1 MILVCH
7 DPAMAS
13 FERHKIDLS
22 KTWGDNLFALFPSCL
37 DARDWELMLN
47 DKVIETES
55 LNLDAF
61 PLPCDRLIMR
71 NRPLGV
77 DPVSWLYIAAAAVA
91 ASLAVTM
98 LTKQNFGYD
107 ETSSKSSNNSFS
119 GQTNAPRAYQAQ
131 PDIFGRVR
139 AYPDIVSPAVVEY
152 VNNDRTLKHY
162 FWLSRGSIEVS
173 DVRYAD
179 TDIGD
184 YTNSQYFVY
193 DRVPIPTVI
202 EQFANAAVDNNIIVG
217 ANEGTPTGILFN
229 SAVVSGSFAPSG
241 MLEFEVYESPSVIA
255 VYDDFVAGSVNA
267 KVAFSTD
274 STSLGTPV
282 VREYEDTATINSITI
297 IPPVLPETQT
307 MYEFNLS
314 VVEDRPIFGTEPLNG
329 TVELE
334 TLSNILVGP
343 FTMPVEASQIW
354 YNVTFV
360 RGLKGTANFNAEW
373 WAIDSNGDEIAG
385 SRQDESFSH
394 SGDTADQK
402 YYTRKLTPS
411 YGNARYRFQ
420 IRRTNVADIENYL
433 DQATL
438 ESLYSVRVK
447 SNVLYQ
453 INGVGG
459 TAIVVESTA
468 TDTSTSS
475 GQMKFNCIAERKVI
489 TVNTDGTI
497 NTSLSKSRRIVDSVA
512 HHMIIDGNVA
522 AAKIDLKGLVEIQ
535 NSITP
540 ASFGYFDYT
549 FDDANVPLGDR
560 ITTMC
565 DVGRIMVNRE
575 GSKYVFVRDEPQ
587 SSPVAVFDR
596 RTTSGAEYNLT
607 ISPTNTDGK
616 DCVQVEWVDVDD
628 TNTKKYINVSW
639 DSVLN
644 KPKHGYGYNA
654 RKVTLNGCSNYEQAL
669 DRAELEMRKL
679 VYQRQYVSDTVL
691 NDAEYTWRGDRVRW
705 IDVADVGVSSGEVV
719 SYDSSSGI
727 YYTSEECDFSD
738 ITSQYKVAIT
748 DQYGYASAFVAASA
762 VAGKN
767 KAFQASAGTPII
779 ADGITMQLGSRFLLV
794 KSTEVDKH
802 DFILASKRP
811 NGYGTFSIELVQYDS
826 RIYERT
832 LTS

>member
-13 FERHKIDLS
+13 FERHKIDHA
-22 KTWGDNLFALFPSCL
+22 KTWGDNLFALFPSGL

-47 DKVIETES
+47 DTVIATDA

-77 DPVSWLYIAAAAVA
+77 ETLVYALVAVA
-91 ASLAVTM
+91 AALAVTM
-98 LTKQNFGYD
+98 LTKQSFGYD

-139 AYPDIVSPAVVEY
+139 AYPDIVSPAVIEY
-152 VNNDRTLKHY
+152 ANNNRTLKHY
-162 FWLSRGSIEVS
+162 FWITRGSAEVS

-184 YTNSQYFVY
+184 YTNSQHFVY
-193 DRVPIPTVI
+193 DNVPIPTVI

-217 ANEGTPTGILFN
+217 ANEGDPTGIAFT
-229 SAVVSGSFAPSG
+229 STVISGAFYPDKA
-241 MLEFEVYESPSVIA
+241 LNFTVRETESVIA
-255 VYDDFVAGSVNA
+255 VYNEFLTGNTTITTAFTGRSEVFGSIDTAYTTTAVINSVVITPPVSPETLPTYSFNA
-267 KVAFSTD
+267 TSTD
-274 STSLGTPV
+274 AVPNFGLEQIVGDITVGT
-282 VREYEDTATINSITI
+282 ITNAI
-297 IPPVLPETQT
+297 
-307 MYEFNLS
+307 
-314 VVEDRPIFGTEPLNG
+314 
-329 TVELE
+329 
-334 TLSNILVGP
+334 VGP
-343 FTMPVEASQIW
+343 FTMPVDAEQIW

-360 RGLKGTANFNAEW
+360 RGLKGTAEFKAEW
-373 WAIDSNGDEIAG
+373 WAIDSNGDEISG
-385 SRQDESFSH
+385 SRQDETFTY

-402 YYTRKLTPS
+402 YYTRKVTPA

-420 IRRTNVADIENYL
+420 IQRTNESDAENYL

-438 ESLYSVRVK
+438 ESLFSVRIK
-447 SNVLYQ
+447 NNVLYQ
-453 INGVGG
+453 INGIGG

-475 GQMKFNCIAERKVI
+475 GQLKFNCIAERKVI
-489 TVNTDGTI
+489 TVNSDGTI
-497 NTSLSKSRRIVDSVA
+497 NNTLAKSRRICDSVA
-512 HHMIIDGNVA
+512 HHMIVDGSVSPS
-522 AAKIDLKGLVEIQ
+522 KIDLKGLVEIQ

-540 ASFGYFDYT
+540 VGFGYFDYT

-565 DVGRIMVNRE
+565 DVGRISVNRE
-575 GSKYVFVRDEPQ
+575 GSKYVFVRDEEQ
-587 SSPVAVFDR
+587 DAPVATFDR
-596 RTTSGAEYNLT
+596 RTTYGQEYTLT

-616 DCVQVEWVDVDD
+616 DCVQVEWVDVDNS
-628 TNTKKYINVSW
+628 NTKKYINVSW
-639 DSVLN
+639 DGALN

-669 DRAELEMRKL
+669 DRAELEMRKI
-679 VYQRQYVSDTVL
+679 VYQRQYVTDTAL

-705 IDVADVGVSSGEVV
+705 IDVADVSVSSGEIVG
-719 SYDSSSGI
+719 YDATSGI
-727 YYTSEECDFSD
+727 YYTSEECYLEAD
-738 ITSQYKVAIT
+738 TEYRVAIT
-748 DQYGYASAFVAASA
+748 DEAGYASSFVAAE
-762 VAGKN
+762 VVNGDK
-767 KAFQASAGTPII
+767 KAFKASAGAPII
-779 ADGITMQLGSRFLLV
+779 ANGIDVLLGSRFMIV
-794 KSTEVDKH
+794 KSTEVDRR
-802 DFILASKRP
+802 DFIFSSKRP
-811 NGYGTFSIELVQYDS
+811 NGDGTFSIELVQYDS

-832 LTS
+832 LT

>member
-13 FERHKIDLS
+13 FERHKVDHS
-22 KTWGDNLFALFPSCL
+22 KTWGDNLFAILPSGL

-47 DKVIETES
+47 DKAIEPEHF
-55 LNLDAF
+55 NLDAF

-77 DPVSWLYIAAAAVA
+77 VAIAAVA
-91 ASLAVTM
+91 ILAAIAVAKM
-98 LTKQNFGYD
+98 MPEPFGYD

-162 FWLSRGSIEVS
+162 FWITRGSAEVS

-193 DRVPIPTVI
+193 DNVPIPTVI

-217 ANEGTPTGILFN
+217 VNEGIGTGISFTEPV
-229 SAVVSGSFAPSG
+229 SSGSIDSNGDIDFTV
-241 MLEFEVYESPSVIA
+241 FETANVIA
-255 VYDDFVAGSVNA
+255 LYNDFAAGNTSARITYSYNNPFGGTSTVNA
-267 KVAFSTD
+267 SGEI
-274 STSLGTPV
+274 L
-282 VREYEDTATINSITI
+282 SITI
-297 IPPVLPETQT
+297 ITPVLPETTNKYQFIVRASETGPFFGATITGNIT
-307 MYEFNLS
+307 M
-314 VVEDRPIFGTEPLNG
+314 
-329 TVELE
+329 E
-334 TLSNILVGP
+334 TLEQIIVGP
-343 FTMPVEASQIW
+343 FTMPVESEQLW

-360 RGLKGTANFNAEW
+360 RGLKGSAEFKAQW

-385 SRQDESFSH
+385 SRQDESFSY

-402 YYTRKLTPS
+402 YYTRKVTPA
-411 YGNARYRFQ
+411 YGYARYRFQ
-420 IRRTNVADIENYL
+420 IQRTNESDADNYL

-438 ESLYSVRVK
+438 ESLFSVRIK
-447 SNVLYQ
+447 NSVLYQ
-453 INGVGG
+453 INGIGG

-489 TVNTDGTI
+489 TVNADGTI
-497 NTSLSKSRRIVDSVA
+497 NTALSKSRRIVDSVA
-512 HHMIIDGNVA
+512 HHMIVDGNVA
-522 AAKIDLKGLVEIQ
+522 QAKIDLKGLVDIQ

-565 DVGRIMVNRE
+565 DVGRILVNRE
-575 GSKYVFVRDEPQ
+575 GSKYVFVRDETQ
-587 SSPVAVFDR
+587 SAPVAVFDR
-596 RTTSGAEYNLT
+596 RTTAGAEYNLT

-639 DSVLN
+639 DSSLN
-644 KPKHGYGYNA
+644 KPKHGYGINA

-679 VYQRQYVSDTVL
+679 VYQREYVTDTAL

-705 IDVADVGVSSGEVV
+705 IDVADVSVSSGEIVG
-719 SYDSSSGI
+719 YDATSGI
-727 YYTSEECDFSD
+727 YYTSEECHLEDD
-738 ITSQYKVAIT
+738 TEYRVAIT
-748 DQYGYASAFVAASA
+748 DEAGYASSFVEAE
-762 VAGKN
+762 VVGGNK
-767 KAFQASAGTPII
+767 KAFKASAGAPAI
-779 ADGITMQLGSRFLLV
+779 ANGIDVLLGSRFMIV

-802 DFILASKRP
+802 DFILSSKRP
-811 NGYGTFSIELVQYDS
+811 NGDGTFSIELVQYDS

-832 LTS
+832 LT

>member
-13 FERHKIDLS
+13 FERHKIDHS
-22 KTWGDNLFALFPSCL
+22 KTWGDNLFALFPSGL

-47 DKVIETES
+47 DKVIEPER
-55 LNLDAF
+55 LNLDTF

-71 NRPLGV
+71 NRPLGLEV
-77 DPVSWLYIAAAAVA
+77 AVIGLIAVA
-91 ASLAVTM
+91 ASVAVSF
-98 LTKQNFGYD
+98 LFKPDPFGYD
-107 ETSSKSSNNSFS
+107 ETTSKSSNNSFS

-152 VNNDRTLKHY
+152 VDNNRTLKHY

-193 DRVPIPTVI
+193 DNAPIPTVI
-202 EQFANAAVDNNIIVG
+202 EQFANAAVDNNVIIGV
-217 ANEGTPTGILFN
+217 NEGVGTGNAFTEPVQYGDVSTSGDVVFGVNESQNVINVYNDFVGGNSSIKITYSYTNPFGGETTESSTGNIDSITVVPPSVVGDPTEY
-229 SAVVSGSFAPSG
+229 V
-241 MLEFEVYESPSVIA
+241 FEVSTSS
-255 VYDDFVAGSVNA
+255 AGS
-267 KVAFSTD
+267 
-274 STSLGTPV
+274 
-282 VREYEDTATINSITI
+282 
-297 IPPVLPETQT
+297 
-307 MYEFNLS
+307 
-314 VVEDRPIFGTEPLNG
+314 IFGASLTG
-329 TVELE
+329 DVYVE
-334 TLSNILVGP
+334 TLERITVGP
-343 FTMPVEASQIW
+343 FTMPVDAEQIW

-360 RGLKGTANFNAEW
+360 RGLKGRADFEAEW
-373 WAIDSNGDEIAG
+373 WAIDGNGDEIVG
-385 SRQDESFSH
+385 SRQSETFFYEN
-394 SGDTADQK
+394 DTADQK
-402 YYTRKLTPS
+402 YFTRKLTPA
-411 YGNARYRFQ
+411 YGLARYRFQ
-420 IRRTNVADIENYL
+420 IKRTNDANIDNYL

-438 ESLYSVRVK
+438 ESLFSVRIK
-447 SNVLYQ
+447 TNVLYQ
-453 INGVGG
+453 INGIGG

-475 GQMKFNCIAERKVI
+475 GQLKFNCIAERKVI
-489 TVNTDGTI
+489 TVNSDGTI
-497 NTSLSKSRRIVDSVA
+497 NSALTKSRRICDSVA
-512 HHMIIDGNVA
+512 HHMIIDGSVSPS
-522 AAKIDLKGLVEIQ
+522 KIDLKGLVDIQ

-565 DVGRIMVNRE
+565 DVGRILVNRE
-575 GSKYVFVRDEPQ
+575 GSKYVFVRDEAQ
-587 SSPVAVFDR
+587 SAPVAVFDR

-639 DSVLN
+639 DSTLN
-644 KPKHGYGYNA
+644 KPKHGYGINA

-679 VYQRQYVSDTVL
+679 VYQREYVSDTAL

-705 IDVADVGVSSGEVV
+705 IDVADVGVSSGEIVG
-719 SYDSSSGI
+719 YDSINGI

-738 ITSQYKVAIT
+738 AAAQYKVAIT
-748 DQYGYASAFVAASA
+748 DQLGYASSFVTA
-762 VAGKN
+762 VAVTGKN
-767 KAFQASAGTPII
+767 KAFQAIAGTPVI
-779 ADGITMQLGSRFLLV
+779 ADGITIELGSRFLLV

-811 NGYGTFSIELVQYDS
+811 NGDGTFSIELVQYDS

>member
-13 FERHKIDLS
+13 FERHKIDHA
-22 KTWGDNLFALFPSCL
+22 KTWGDNLFALFPSGL

-47 DKVIETES
+47 DKVIQPES
-55 LNLDAF
+55 FNLDAF

-71 NRPLGV
+71 NRPLGLEV
-77 DPVSWLYIAAAAVA
+77 AVIGLIAVA
-91 ASLAVTM
+91 ASVAVSF
-98 LTKQNFGYD
+98 LFKPDPFGYD
-107 ETSSKSSNNSFS
+107 ETTSKSSNNSFS

-152 VNNDRTLKHY
+152 VDNNRTLKHY

-193 DRVPIPTVI
+193 DNVPIPTVI
-202 EQFANAAVDNNIIVG
+202 EQFANSAVDNNIIIGV
-217 ANEGTPTGILFN
+217 NEGVGTGNAFTEP
-229 SAVVSGSFAPSG
+229 VQSGTVEAGGDIDFIVNETAG
-241 MLEFEVYESPSVIA
+241 VITVYN
-255 VYDDFVAGSVNA
+255 DFVAGNVNA
-267 KVAFSTD
+267 KVTYSYTNPFGGSSTEN
-274 STSLGTPV
+274 TTGTIQSV
-282 VREYEDTATINSITI
+282 TV
-297 IPPVLPETQT
+297 IPPVLPETITKYQFVIST
-307 MYEFNLS
+307 S
-314 VVEDRPIFGTEPLNG
+314 SSGSIFGADLDGN
-329 TVELE
+329 VSVE
-334 TLSNILVGP
+334 TLEKIIVGP
-343 FTMPVEASQIW
+343 FTMPVDAEQIW

-360 RGLKGTANFNAEW
+360 RGLKGRADFEAEW
-373 WAIDSNGDEIAG
+373 WAIDGNGGEIAG
-385 SRQDESFSH
+385 SRQSETFFYEA
-394 SGDTADQK
+394 DTADQK
-402 YYTRKLTPS
+402 YFTRKLTPA
-411 YGNARYRFQ
+411 YGLARYRFQ
-420 IRRTNVADIENYL
+420 IRRTNDANIENYL

-438 ESLYSVRVK
+438 ESLFSVRIK
-447 SNVLYQ
+447 NNVLYQ
-453 INGVGG
+453 INGIGG

-475 GQMKFNCIAERKVI
+475 GQLKFNCIAERKVI
-489 TVNTDGTI
+489 SVNSDGAI
-497 NTSLSKSRRIVDSVA
+497 NNTLTKSRRICDSVA
-512 HHMIIDGNVA
+512 HHMIVDGSVSPS
-522 AAKIDLKGLVEIQ
+522 KIDLKGLVDIQ

-565 DVGRIMVNRE
+565 DVGRILVNRE
-575 GSKYVFVRDEPQ
+575 GSKYVFVRDEAQ
-587 SSPVAVFDR
+587 SAPVAVFDR

-639 DSVLN
+639 DSTLN
-644 KPKHGYGYNA
+644 KPKHGYGINA

-679 VYQRQYVSDTVL
+679 VYQREYVSDTAL

-705 IDVADVGVSSGEVV
+705 IDVADVGVSSGGAYPERV
-719 SYDSSSGI
+719 SL
-727 YYTSEECDFSD
+727 
-738 ITSQYKVAIT
+738 
-748 DQYGYASAFVAASA
+748 YAPHMPVRRGARS
-762 VAGKN
+762 
-767 KAFQASAGTPII
+767 
-779 ADGITMQLGSRFLLV
+779 
-794 KSTEVDKH
+794 
-802 DFILASKRP
+802 
-811 NGYGTFSIELVQYDS
+811 
-826 RIYERT
+826 
-832 LTS
+832 

>member
-13 FERHKIDLS
+13 FERHKIDHA
-22 KTWGDNLFALFPSCL
+22 KTWRDNLFALFPYGL

-47 DKVIETES
+47 DKVIEPER
-55 LNLDAF
+55 LNLDTF

-77 DPVSWLYIAAAAVA
+77 ESLVIGLIAVA
-91 ASLAVTM
+91 ASVAVSF
-98 LTKQNFGYD
+98 LFKPDPFGYD
-107 ETSSKSSNNSFS
+107 ETTSKSSNNSFS

-152 VNNDRTLKHY
+152 VDNNRTLKHY

-193 DRVPIPTVI
+193 DNSPIQTVI
-202 EQFANAAVDNNIIVG
+202 EQFANAAVDNNIIIGV
-217 ANEGTPTGILFN
+217 NEGVGTGNAFTEP
-229 SAVVSGSFAPSG
+229 VQSGQVDSG
-241 MLEFEVYESPSVIA
+241 GDIDFIVNETASVIT
-255 VYDDFVAGSVNA
+255 VYNDFVAGNVSA
-267 KVAFSTD
+267 KVTYSYTNPFGGQSTVD
-274 STSLGTPV
+274 TTGTIQSV
-282 VREYEDTATINSITI
+282 TA
-297 IPPVLPETQT
+297 IPPVLPETITKYQFVIST
-307 MYEFNLS
+307 S
-314 VVEDRPIFGTEPLNG
+314 SSGAIFGADLDGN
-329 TVELE
+329 VSVE
-334 TLSNILVGP
+334 TLEKITVGP
-343 FTMPVEASQIW
+343 FTMPVDSEQIW

-360 RGLKGTANFNAEW
+360 RGLKGRADFEAEW
-373 WAIDSNGDEIAG
+373 WAIDGNGDEIAG
-385 SRQDESFSH
+385 SRQSETFFYE
-394 SGDTADQK
+394 GDTADQK
-402 YYTRKLTPS
+402 YFTRKLTPA
-411 YGNARYRFQ
+411 YGLARYRFQ
-420 IRRTNVADIENYL
+420 IKRTNDANIENYL

-438 ESLYSVRVK
+438 ESLFSVRIK
-447 SNVLYQ
+447 TNVLYQ
-453 INGVGG
+453 INGIGG

-475 GQMKFNCIAERKVI
+475 GQLKFNCIAERKVI
-489 TVNTDGTI
+489 TANGDGTI
-497 NTSLSKSRRIVDSVA
+497 NNTLTKSRRICDSVA
-512 HHMIIDGNVA
+512 HHMIVDGGVSPS
-522 AAKIDLKGLVEIQ
+522 KIDLKGLVDIQ

-549 FDDANVPLGDR
+549 FDDVNVPLGDR

-565 DVGRIMVNRE
+565 DVGRILVNRE
-575 GSKYVFVRDEPQ
+575 GSKYVFVRDEAQ
-587 SSPVAVFDR
+587 SAPVAVFDR
-596 RTTSGAEYNLT
+596 RTTAGDEYNLT

-628 TNTKKYINVSW
+628 SNTKRYINVSW
-639 DSVLN
+639 DSALN
-644 KPKHGYGYNA
+644 KPKHGYGINA
-654 RKVTLNGCSNYEQAL
+654 RKVTLNGCSSYEQAL

-679 VYQRQYVSDTVL
+679 VYQREYVTDTAL

-705 IDVADVGVSSGEVV
+705 IDVADVGVSSGEIVG
-719 SYDSSSGI
+719 YDAANGI

-738 ITSQYKVAIT
+738 ELAQYKVAIT
-748 DQYGYASAFVAASA
+748 DQYGYASAFVTATE

-767 KAFQASAGTPII
+767 KAFQAGAGAPII
-779 ADGITMQLGSRFLLV
+779 ADGITTQLGSRFFLV
-794 KSTEVDKH
+794 KSTEVDRH

-811 NGYGTFSIELVQYDS
+811 NGDGTFSIELVQYDS

>member
-13 FERHKIDLS
+13 FERHKINHA
-22 KTWGDNLFALFPSCL
+22 KTWGDNLFALFPSGL

-47 DKVIETES
+47 DKVIATDA
-55 LNLDAF
+55 LNLDEL

-71 NRPLGV
+71 NRPLGL
-77 DPVSWLYIAAAAVA
+77 DPFTIALVAVAAAASVA
-91 ASLAVTM
+91 LSFFL
-98 LTKQNFGYD
+98 QPSFGYD

-162 FWLSRGSIEVS
+162 FWITRGSAEVS

-193 DRVPIPTVI
+193 DNAPIPTVI

-217 ANEGTPTGILFN
+217 VNEGTSTGIGF
-229 SAVVSGSFAPSG
+229 
-241 MLEFEVYESPSVIA
+241 
-255 VYDDFVAGSVNA
+255 
-267 KVAFSTD
+267 
-274 STSLGTPV
+274 TS
-282 VREYEDTATINSITI
+282 ATINGQVESDGDIYFTVAESSSVISVYDEFNNGTTNSSITYRYTNSFGSESTLNVTGNITAIVI
-297 IPPVLPETQT
+297 IPPVLPDT
-307 MYEFNLS
+307 
-314 VVEDRPIFGTEPLNG
+314 VVKYQLFASTNTPVGLGGAPIVGDVTL
-329 TVELE
+329 ELLE
-334 TLSNILVGP
+334 NVIVGP
-343 FTMPVEASQIW
+343 FTMPVESDQLW

-360 RGLKGTANFNAEW
+360 RGLKGSAEFKAEW
-373 WAIDSNGDEIAG
+373 WAIDSNGDEISG
-385 SRQDESFSH
+385 SRQNETFTY

-402 YYTRKLTPS
+402 YYTRKVTPA

-420 IRRTNVADIENYL
+420 IQRTNESDAENYL

-438 ESLYSVRVK
+438 ESLFSVRIK
-447 SNVLYQ
+447 NNVLYQ
-453 INGVGG
+453 INGIGG

-475 GQMKFNCIAERKVI
+475 GQLKFNCIAERKVI
-489 TVNTDGTI
+489 TVNADGTI
-497 NTSLSKSRRIVDSVA
+497 NNTLAKSRRICDSVA
-512 HHMIIDGNVA
+512 HHMIIDGSVSPS
-522 AAKIDLKGLVEIQ
+522 KIDLKGLVDIQ

-540 ASFGYFDYT
+540 ANYGYFDYT
-549 FDDANVPLGDR
+549 LDDANVPLGDR

-565 DVGRIMVNRE
+565 DVGRILVNRE
-575 GSKYVFVRDEPQ
+575 GSKYVFVRDEAQPA
-587 SSPVAVFDR
+587 PAAVFDR

-639 DSVLN
+639 DYALN
-644 KPKHGYGYNA
+644 KPKHGYGINA

-679 VYQRQYVSDTVL
+679 VYQREYVTDTAL

-705 IDVADVGVSSGEVV
+705 IDVADVGVSSGEVIG
-719 SYDSSSGI
+719 YDSVNGI

-738 ITSQYKVAIT
+738 VSAQYKVAIT
-748 DQYGYASAFVAASA
+748 DQYGYASAFVTAFS
-762 VAGKN
+762 VSGKN
-767 KAFQASAGTPII
+767 KAFQSSAGAPII
-779 ADGITMQLGSRFLLV
+779 ADGTTTQLGSRFLLV

-802 DFILASKRP
+802 DFILSSKRP
-811 NGYGTFSIELVQYDS
+811 NGDGTFSIELVQYDS

>member
-13 FERHKIDLS
+13 FERHKIDLA
-22 KTWGDNLFALFPSCL
+22 KTWGDNLFALFPSGL

-55 LNLDAF
+55 FNLDAF

-71 NRPLGV
+71 NRPLGE
-77 DPVSWLYIAAAAVA
+77 IAVGTIIALVAAAVA
-91 ASLAVTM
+91 VAAALLIQPS
-98 LTKQNFGYD
+98 FGYD

-152 VNNDRTLKHY
+152 VNNNRTLKHY
-162 FWLSRGSIEVS
+162 FWITRGSAEVS

-193 DRVPIPTVI
+193 DRVPIPTVV

-217 ANEGTPTGILFN
+217 ANEGDPTGIAFT
-229 SAVVSGSFAPSG
+229 SPVISGTFYPDKTLNFTVRETA
-241 MLEFEVYESPSVIA
+241 SVIA
-255 VYDDFVAGSVNA
+255 VHNEFLAGNPSVTTTFTGHSE
-267 KVAFSTD
+267 V
-274 STSLGTPV
+274 LGPI
-282 VREYEDTATINSITI
+282 DTVYTTTAVINSVVIT
-297 IPPVLPETQT
+297 PPVSPETLPT
-307 MYEFNLS
+307 YSFNTTS
-314 VVEDRPIFGTEPLNG
+314 TEAVPGFGPEPLVDDI
-329 TVELE
+329 TVE
-334 TLSNILVGP
+334 TITNVIVGP
-343 FTMPVEASQIW
+343 FTMPVDASQIW

-360 RGLKGTANFNAEW
+360 RGLKGEAAFKSEW
-373 WAIDSNGDEIAG
+373 WAIDELGDEIPG
-385 SRQDESFSH
+385 TRQNETFTY

-402 YYTRKLTPS
+402 YFTRKVSPS

-420 IRRTNVADIENYL
+420 IQRTNAADIENYL

-438 ESLYSVRVK
+438 ESLFSVRVK

-453 INGVGG
+453 INNIGG

-475 GQMKFNCIAERKVI
+475 GQLKFNCIAERKVI
-489 TVNTDGTI
+489 SVNSDGTI
-497 NTSLSKSRRIVDSVA
+497 NNTLTKSRRICDSVA
-512 HHMIIDGNVA
+512 HHMIVDGSVSPS
-522 AAKIDLKGLVEIQ
+522 KIDLKGLVDIQ
-535 NSITP
+535 NAITP

-565 DVGRIMVNRE
+565 DAGRILVNRE
-575 GSKYVFVRDEPQ
+575 GSKYVFVRDEAQ
-587 SSPVAVFDR
+587 SAPVAVFDR
-596 RTTSGAEYNLT
+596 RTTAGAEYNLT

-639 DSVLN
+639 DSALN
-644 KPKHGYGYNA
+644 KPKHGYGINA

-679 VYQRQYVSDTVL
+679 VYQREYVTDTAL

-719 SYDSSSGI
+719 GYDSINGI

-738 ITSQYKVAIT
+738 DMAQYKVAIT
-748 DQYGYASAFVAASA
+748 DQHGYASAFVAATA
-762 VAGKN
+762 VAGKA
-767 KAFQASAGTPII
+767 KAFQASSGAPII
-779 ADGITMQLGSRFLLV
+779 ADGITTQLGSRFLLV

-811 NGYGTFSIELVQYDS
+811 NGDGTFSIELVQYDS

>member
-13 FERHKIDLS
+13 FERHKIDHS
-22 KTWGDNLFALFPSCL
+22 KTWGDNLFSLFPSGL

-47 DKVIETES
+47 DKVIDHERM
-55 LNLDAF
+55 NLDTF

-77 DPVSWLYIAAAAVA
+77 ETLVIGLIAVA
-91 ASLAVTM
+91 ASVAVSF
-98 LTKQNFGYD
+98 LFKPDPFGYD
-107 ETSSKSSNNSFS
+107 ETTSKSSNNSFS

-152 VNNDRTLKHY
+152 VDNDRTLKHY

-193 DRVPIPTVI
+193 DNAPIPTVI
-202 EQFANAAVDNNIIVG
+202 EQFANAAVDNNIIIGV
-217 ANEGTPTGILFN
+217 NEGVGTGNAFTEP
-229 SAVVSGSFAPSG
+229 VQSGQVDSG
-241 MLEFEVYESPSVIA
+241 GDLDFIVNETTGVLSVYN
-255 VYDDFVAGSVNA
+255 DFLAGNVNA
-267 KVAFSTD
+267 KVTYRYTNPFGSSSTVD
-274 STSLGTPV
+274 TTGTIQSV
-282 VREYEDTATINSITI
+282 TVT
-297 IPPVLPETQT
+297 PPVLPETITKYQFVIST
-307 MYEFNLS
+307 SSSGSLFGADLDGNVS
-314 VVEDRPIFGTEPLNG
+314 V
-329 TVELE
+329 E
-334 TLSNILVGP
+334 TLEKITVGP
-343 FTMPVEASQIW
+343 FTMPVDSEQIW

-360 RGLKGTANFNAEW
+360 RGLKGRADFEAEW
-373 WAIDSNGDEIAG
+373 WAIDGDGNEIVG
-385 SRQDESFSH
+385 SRQSETFFYE
-394 SGDTADQK
+394 GDTADQK
-402 YYTRKLTPS
+402 YFTRKLTPA
-411 YGNARYRFQ
+411 YGLARYRFQ
-420 IRRTNVADIENYL
+420 IKRTNEANIDNYL

-438 ESLYSVRVK
+438 ESLFSVRVK

-453 INGVGG
+453 INGIGG

-489 TVNTDGTI
+489 TVNADGTI
-497 NTSLSKSRRIVDSVA
+497 NTALSKSRRIVDSVA

-522 AAKIDLKGLVEIQ
+522 QEKIDLKGLVDIQ

-540 ASFGYFDYT
+540 AGFGYFDYT

-565 DVGRIMVNRE
+565 DVGRILVNRE

-587 SSPVAVFDR
+587 SAPVAVFDR
-596 RTTSGAEYNLT
+596 RTTAGAEYNLT

-628 TNTKKYINVSW
+628 SNTKRYINVSW
-639 DSVLN
+639 DPTLN
-644 KPKHGYGYNA
+644 KPKHGYGINA
-654 RKVTLNGCSNYEQAL
+654 RKVTLNGCSSYEQAL

-679 VYQRQYVSDTVL
+679 VYQREYVTDTAL

-705 IDVADVGVSSGEVV
+705 IDVADVGVSSGEIVRH
-719 SYDSSSGI
+719 DTANGI

-738 ITSQYKVAIT
+738 STAQYKVAIT
-748 DQYGYASAFVAASA
+748 DQYGYASSFVTAAS
-762 VAGKN
+762 VVGKN
-767 KAFQASAGTPII
+767 KAFQANAGAPII
-779 ADGITMQLGSRFLLV
+779 ADGVTTQLGSRFFLV
-794 KSTEVDKH
+794 KSTEVDRH

-811 NGYGTFSIELVQYDS
+811 NGDGTFSIELVQYDS